1 MLGGDPRR
9 DGKAVNESNMKDQ
22 VHPTKDKSVKKS
34 SNDSDSSCEGM
45 AKSGNAKFNSIVIQ
59 NKNNQLQAK
68 LPETQ
73 FQHKEKI
80 P

>member
-9 DGKAVNESNMKDQ
+9 DGKAVNENKIKDQ
-22 VHPTKDKSVKKS
+22 LTKDKSVKKPN
-34 SNDSDSSCEGM
+34 NDSDSSCEGM

-68 LPETQ
+68 LLETQ